1 MVEAIEKLLEKGAD
15 IYLKS
20 VDEETIL
27 HQVAQSGFFSQFEG
41 SEKDDRSAKCLQIL
55 LDKLGIT
62 KKKERKNLFLTHQ
75 VNVNAQDKRGFTPL
89 HTAISSGNLIIC
101 RFLLIGETNR

>member
-1 MVEAIEKLLEKGAD
+1 M
-15 IYLKS
+15 KS
-20 VDEETIL
+20 CDEETIL

-55 LDKLGIT
+55 LDKLCIS
-62 KKKERKNLFLTHQ
+62 KQKERKNQHPIHE

-89 HTAISSGNLIIC
+89 HTAISSGNQIY
-101 RFLLIGETNR
+101 FSGS